1 VNSRQ
6 KQLQASFEKLM
17 VKQGNSQNNRLC
29 FWNNS
34 KTTNYFLVNI
44 LFAGLFDESEFS
56 SIKSIFKNNPN
67 EK

>member
-1 VNSRQ
+1 
-6 KQLQASFEKLM
+6 M